1 MPTTSE
7 IIAALVGSWKIARR
21 DPQALAGFEFSA
33 DAFWRSFA
41 AYIFVLPFC
50 LVFITAQWRMI
61 AEAGVTTDA
70 SQASYALLE
79 LGTYFAFWALY
90 PVAVLFACRAFNLT
104 SAFASYITVYN
115 WSSVLVAVLL
125 APPYVL
131 YSVGLA
137 NAAAASFLLL
147 IAFVTTLLYR
157 WQVALTVLA
166 TTPSIAASIVGV
178 ELALAFAIN
187 LAASA
192 LLQTGG

>member
-7 IIAALVGSWKIARR
+7 IISALVGSWKIARR
-21 DPQALAGFEFSA
+21 DPTALAGFDLSA

-61 AEAGVTTDA
+61 AEAGQTIGVTQ
-70 SQASYALLE
+70 SGYAVIE
-79 LGTYFAFWALY
+79 LTTYIAFWVLY
-90 PVAVLFACRAFNLT
+90 PVAMIFACRALNLT
-104 SAFASYITVYN
+104 NGFAAYITVYN
-115 WSSVLVAVLL
+115 WSSILVTVLL

-131 YSVGLA
+131 YSLGLA
-137 NAAAASFLLL
+137 NVGAASFLLL
-147 IAFVTTLLYR
+147 IAFVTALIYR
-157 WQVALTVLA
+157 WQIALTVLA

-187 LAASA
+187 FVANAF
-192 LLQTGG
+192 LQIGG